1 MAMSP
6 HAHIKRKGQNAQ
18 ELFAGMGMGDQQDML
33 SKLHELRMKSYAV
46 RENRADAAKP
56 HLPLLNTNEKEQI
69 IEQFYAAK
77 KQLNRI

>member
-6 HAHIKRKGQNAQ
+6 HAHIKTKGVNAQ
-18 ELFAGMGMGDQQDML
+18 DLFAGMGQHDQQDML

-46 RENRADAAKP
+46 RENKKDSAKP